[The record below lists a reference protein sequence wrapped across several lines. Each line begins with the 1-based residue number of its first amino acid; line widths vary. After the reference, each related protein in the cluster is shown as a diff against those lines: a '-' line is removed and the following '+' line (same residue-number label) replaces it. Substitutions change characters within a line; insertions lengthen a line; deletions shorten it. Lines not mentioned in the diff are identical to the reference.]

1 MHLPRSRSEFAGGH
15 HELWELIILLEHET
29 LGGGEYTG
37 RTWVFKSWCRG
48 RGTVATRG

>member
-1 MHLPRSRSEFAGGH
+1 MHLPRSRSEFASGH

-29 LGGGEYTG
+29 LGGGNTLAEPG
-37 RTWVFKSWCRG
+37 CLSLGVG